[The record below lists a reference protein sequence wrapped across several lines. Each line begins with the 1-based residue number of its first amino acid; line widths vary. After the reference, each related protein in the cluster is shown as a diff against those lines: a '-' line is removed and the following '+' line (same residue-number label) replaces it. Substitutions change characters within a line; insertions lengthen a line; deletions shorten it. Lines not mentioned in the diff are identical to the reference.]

1 MNIEREYYEN
11 DDFWRDDAIRAEDL
25 HRVEMLAARIP
36 APVRTVLEVG
46 CGNGIFANSIADT
59 GRFARVIGLDRS
71 VAALRYVRTRKICA
85 SIDAI
90 PLPDASFDLV
100 AALEVIEHLPAR
112 VFSDALSEMA
122 RLSAEFIL
130 ISVPYNE
137 DLRTDMV
144 ECLDCRSRFNPNY
157 HMQSFDE
164 RRMGTLLDPFGF
176 RAREVLKI
184 GEYSRYRGVDRIR
197 RRRARSLSNPF
208 TTAIPCPMCGA
219 LLPPAPAAA
228 PRATAA
234 RASGPRSIVKR
245 VWPRQTRHNWITG
258 LYERRRK

>member
-25 HRVEMLAARIP
+25 HRVDLLASKIP
-36 APVRTVLEVG
+36 ATVRTVLEVG

-59 GRFARVIGLDRS
+59 GRFARVVGLDRS
-71 VAALRYVRTRKICA
+71 LAALRYVRTRRVCA

-112 VFSDALSEMA
+112 VFRDALSEMA
-122 RLSAEFIL
+122 RLSARFIL
-130 ISVPYNE
+130 ISVPYDE
-137 DLRTDMV
+137 DLRNDMV
-144 ECLDCRSRFNPNY
+144 ECPACRSRFNPNY

-164 RRMGTLLDPFGF
+164 RRMSSLLDPFGF
-176 RAREVLKI
+176 RSRGVAKI

-197 RRRARSLSNPF
+197 AARARSLSNPF

-219 LLPPAPAAA
+219 ELPPAPAAS
-228 PRATAA
+228 PRASVS
-234 RASGPRSIVKR
+234 RSPGPRSIVKR
-245 VWPRQTRHNWITG
+245 MWPRETRHNWITG
-258 LYERRRK
+258 LYERSA